1 MLLHKVGI
9 SISALSLLLSCT
21 LFEANKLQ
29 QQQQKPKRIIHR
41 RSGGAELF
49 EVRIFE
55 GAPPGTK
62 GTPNEAFDRA
72 LREQSSCFAQLESD
86 LDWLDF
92 DPVRLVFE
100 TVAELPAN
108 NTRPAQ
114 FAVLHLLC
122 PQHKHS
128 LHFSVHISRRNR
140 HPPRFSSSD
149 YRFFAPTN
157 LAIGAEIGRVPIQ
170 DQDPI
175 IYNSQVQLS
184 VVRASGPSGKM
195 PTEQKAGGLSDEW
208 HWEVLRNGSIRVR
221 KPLSDLRLFRPH
233 QIRLLAVDFGSPQL
247 FSLANVTIVPVSVSQ
262 PRNLRVN
269 VANWRYQIFEW
280 ELPSTGVPEQFRLTL
295 RRKGELVPLHEQEM
309 EPTEAITMSRVRLP
323 LNIELAATVSA
334 MDVHGETPS
343 EEIVFQAVES
353 DFHCPGQC
361 ASGSGQP
368 MCHYSRT
375 HQMEQYRDSLGS
387 RHCLCYAGFSGSECE
402 HIEHCAAQ
410 RAFESYGG
418 VDWPETAVNQTVSV
432 PCPYNEDGKR
442 VERRCGWAEGRG
454 EPRWEDDDAGGEGA
468 RGAEDV
474 KEGTEGHCKSQS
486 SVLVHLGVLANY
498 AQRAEQ
504 TLSGLQSVL
513 RFLDSLLLF
522 PAFDPSVPSAHFD
535 AKIAE
540 HVAQVLDS
548 LVARNLSSFSGGGNA
563 TQLGTHLLD
572 YSREFA
578 RRLPVPFSLQ
588 SAAGGFHMRSWH
600 ILPSSSRLNAD
611 VPIDQ
616 PQQNDG
622 LQLGQCL
629 VRPPSFGRP
638 KSEGHAVAKAI
649 CMRNST
655 LLPLLDGR
663 SPLLLVELKWQRKDE
678 GIGGKGK
685 NGSAIDGRERPGEW
699 DGGTAADHFPLL
711 VIGLQTDKRGTRQPN
726 QQSSR
731 NNVEQQQNG
740 AIKGEDDGNLTCAF
754 FDQQTHVW
762 SVAGVR
768 VMSREHRINGQLALL
783 CEFRFAT
790 VRVPS
795 MFALLPESLFLPHS
809 PLEFWL
815 GIVAPLIG
823 ALLTLGTVLGLLLIS
838 AFYHRGTDPAL
849 LVLLLAQLLLHAF
862 HVPLLLRP
870 LLPPAAVP
878 LLWPSSS
885 VLFFCLQLA
894 LLSASAS
901 LALLNAHIHSRIVS
915 LELAQCQNEQQPKA
929 PSRSARFLSTL
940 AIATVIPCALCVLS
954 SLLDGQIV
962 VGLDLAEPR
971 LLPFNWT
978 FGLTFLLPLV
988 LFLATATGYGAYSLW
1003 YGNSLA
1009 AGHASGDVSIALRR
1023 LLHQLSSAAGT
1034 TLLVLLFSFGN
1045 VLVLLQPPEMTRS
1058 VFLASLYLCSSV
1070 SLCSFL
1076 RLLSR
1081 VRRRLPYIRQ
1091 NAVANSLR
1099 QNALVAGVDGC
1110 PPALGNSQHGAK
1122 RYQHP
1127 PVILLQS
1134 GECQAIA
1141 PNGICGNGGGTNL
1154 VGSNGTIGHPGGPN
1168 GLDRRSLLRRSGG
1181 SQTHRPQFVTLPALP
1196 PAHQRLSGTVSTSA
1210 GTVLLE
1216 SDDLASLDRAI
1227 ACGNSAHQSPQRL
1240 VNGIQSSLPPNL
1252 FAEAD
1257 DDEAEDEDLEAFLES
1272 GTDTLRALGRQ
1283 RPQQQPPEKR
1293 DTSPQHNH
1301 PLVSVVG
1308 DRRKLFPICWTECPK
1323 RLRAEFFN
1331 NSPSKLSSHQQ
1342 QKFDTVPPEDG
1353 RLEEEKM
1360 KPLLSNQKP
1369 LPEPYDRRRRIEW
1382 SNSRKRKSA
1391 NWKFWL
1397 PLGRWRKRIW
1407 TSPET
1412 PPPPQNRR
1420 KTAQFVY
1427 TSSRKANKEAR
1438 MEQGPREYESCK
1450 EIGIDFCARTTSH
1463 GIPFVGAHSF
1473 FGRPFWTC
1481 VTAIAFCSFII
1492 QTYFTLS
1499 DYLDYRT
1506 IIEMQLK
1513 FEPAP
1518 FPAATMRSSRA
1529 SSCGRRP
1536 SPRWT
1541 DSKRRRCVVDAKP
1554 YTDPFMCVAFAPYW
1568 TTNVCRNGTN
1578 WTEMLRLKG
1587 SIRSLFYMCRHCSNS
1602 NTCDDPDNPPN
1613 PTSPVIKSQQNSAAL
1628 CLCQPISHYCLLIQP
1643 GQEIHWWNPHNYTV
1657 YPSTAKPPASGVEQ
1671 AFGLEDLKDRG
1682 AITTKTKENLIFLVA
1697 GMSTEVRKS
1706 LSYRLEEF
1714 VLRCS
1719 FNSRDC
1725 DLKRDFQIQIDPVF
1739 GNCWTFNFNDSVEL
1753 KNSRAGPMYGL
1764 RLLLNVNQSDYMPTT
1779 EAAGVRI
1786 VVHEQDQEPFP
1797 DTFGYS
1803 APTGFVSSFGL
1814 KTKIVNR
1821 LDAPYGKCS
1830 DTFRPYGYIYAEHY
1844 SPEGC
1849 YRNCFQHIILE
1860 RCGCGD
1866 PRFPLPNES
1875 EDRPCDARSPKER
1888 LCLAN
1893 QTAVLGGFHHLTH
1906 DCHCVQPCT
1915 EHVFETAYSAAAWP
1929 ALNFNIGG
1937 DDCALVLGTNFS
1949 KGKCTEYFTKNTA
1962 LIEIYYEQ
1970 LNYEKLK
1977 ETPGYTLV
1985 NLFSDLGGN
1994 IGLWIGF
2001 SLITVMEVVELIFE
2015 CLTFGCKKCL
2025 YRPLRKKTLANRQ
2038 HFHNDA
2044 ELDGLRRAIS
2054 GASPGGKRRF
2064 SLSGGS
2070 SGVGTLFRGDSV
2082 PSATRH
2088 LSWQRRYPRASATT
2102 RSVCWRPEAI
2112 DEGKVVEEANELS
2125 DPYAYTY
2132 NFETPYGVDIKDGGG
2147 TSGGA
2152 SAGVHYAPSSKK

>member
-1 MLLHKVGI
+1 MIGHKVGI
-9 SISALSLLLSCT
+9 SISALILLLSCT
-21 LFEANKLQ
+21 LFDANKTQ
-29 QQQQKPKRIIHR
+29 QQPKRIHR

-72 LREQSSCFAQLESD
+72 LRQQSSCFAQLESD

-108 NTRPAQ
+108 NSRPAQ

-122 PQHKHS
+122 PQHKQHS

-208 HWEVLRNGSIRVR
+208 HWEVLRNGSIRVK

-233 QIRLLAVDFGSPQL
+233 QVQFRLLAVDFGSPQL

-280 ELPSTGVPEQFRLTL
+280 ELPSTGVPERFRLTL

-323 LNIELAATVSA
+323 LSTELAATISA
-334 MDVHGETPS
+334 VDVHGETPS
-343 EEIVFQAVES
+343 EEIAFQAVES

-442 VERRCGWAEGRG
+442 VERRCGWAEKRG

-468 RGAEDV
+468 RGAEDA

-548 LVARNLSSFSGGGNA
+548 LVARNLSAFSGGGNA

-600 ILPSSSRLNAD
+600 ILPSSNRPNAD

-616 PQQNDG
+616 HHQQNDG
-622 LQLGQCL
+622 LQLGHCL

-655 LLPLLDGR
+655 LLPLLNGR
-663 SPLLLVELKWQRKDE
+663 SPLLLMELKWQRKDE

-685 NGSAIDGRERPGEW
+685 NGSAIGGREMPGEW

-711 VIGLQTDKRGTRQPN
+711 VIGLQTDKRGTKQPN
-726 QQSSR
+726 WQSTR
-731 NNVEQQQNG
+731 NNGEQQQSG
-740 AIKGEDDGNLTCAF
+740 AIKGENDGNLTCAF

-768 VMSREHRINGQLALL
+768 VMSREHRINGQQALL
-783 CEFRFAT
+783 CEFRFAA

-823 ALLTLGTVLGLLLIS
+823 ALLTLGTLLGLLLIS

-878 LLWPSSS
+878 VLWPSSP

-901 LALLNAHIHSRIVS
+901 LALLNAHIHSRIVN

-954 SLLDGQIV
+954 SILDGQIV

-1099 QNALVAGVDGC
+1099 QNSLVAGVDGC

-1127 PVILLQS
+1127 PVILFQS

-1141 PNGICGNGGGTNL
+1141 PNGICGNGGGTHL

-1181 SQTHRPQFVTLPALP
+1181 SQTHRPQFATLPALP

-1240 VNGIQSSLPPNL
+1240 VNGIQSSLP
-1252 FAEAD
+1252 EAD

-1283 RPQQQPPEKR
+1283 RPQQQPSEKR
-1293 DTSPQHNH
+1293 DASPQHNH
-1301 PLVSVVG
+1301 PLVSVVFCSVCH
-1308 DRRKLFPICWTECPK
+1308 RRTDGMSQKSRKSLRAPPCRATRIVIIPPSSSSSVSTVSSSTASTT
-1323 RLRAEFFN
+1323 LRAEFFN
-1331 NSPSKLSSHQQ
+1331 NSPSKLSSYEQ
-1342 QKFDTVPPEDG
+1342 QKFETVPPEDG

-1369 LPEPYDRRRRIEW
+1369 LPEPYDRRRRDGW
-1382 SNSRKRKSA
+1382 SNLRKRKPA

-1420 KTAQFVY
+1420 KAAQFVY

-1473 FGRPFWTC
+1473 FGRFFWTC

-1513 FEPAP
+1513 CNLNAFKLSEVRKFQEIEQGIQLWEKAISTLDRLKETPL
-1518 FPAATMRSSRA
+1518 
-1529 SSCGRRP
+1529 
-1536 SPRWT
+1536 
-1541 DSKRRRCVVDAKP
+1541 RRRRQAVYRPVYVRCVCTVLD
-1554 YTDPFMCVAFAPYW
+1554 DQCVPQ
-1568 TTNVCRNGTN
+1568 RN
-1578 WTEMLRLKG
+1578 EL
-1587 SIRSLFYMCRHCSNS
+1587 
-1602 NTCDDPDNPPN
+1602 D
-1613 PTSPVIKSQQNSAAL
+1613 
-1628 CLCQPISHYCLLIQP
+1628 P

-1657 YPSTAKPPASGVEQ
+1657 YPSTAKPPVSGVEQ

-1725 DLKRDFQIQIDPVF
+1725 DLKR
-1739 GNCWTFNFNDSVEL
+1739 
-1753 KNSRAGPMYGL
+1753 R
-1764 RLLLNVNQSDYMPTT
+1764 
-1779 EAAGVRI
+1779 VRI

-1949 KGKCTEYFTKNTA
+1949 KAKCTEYFTKNTA

-2044 ELDGLRRAIS
+2044 EFDGLRLAIS
-2054 GASPGGKRRF
+2054 VASPGGKRRF

-2070 SGVGTLFRGDSV
+2070 SGAGTLFRGDSV

-2125 DPYAYTY
+2125 DPYAYTVGSY
-2132 NFETPYGVDIKDGGG
+2132 AYTVGSYAYTYTFGTPYGVDIKDGGG

>member
-1 MLLHKVGI
+1 MIGHKVGI
-9 SISALSLLLSCT
+9 SISALILLLSCT
-21 LFEANKLQ
+21 LFDANKTQ
-29 QQQQKPKRIIHR
+29 QQQPKRIHR

-72 LREQSSCFAQLESD
+72 LRQQSSCFAQLESD

-108 NTRPAQ
+108 NSRPAQ

-122 PQHKHS
+122 PQHKQHS

-280 ELPSTGVPEQFRLTL
+280 ELPSTGVPERFRLTL

-323 LNIELAATVSA
+323 LSTELAATISA
-334 MDVHGETPS
+334 VDVHGETPS
-343 EEIVFQAVES
+343 EEIAFQAVES

-442 VERRCGWAEGRG
+442 VERRCGWAEKRG

-468 RGAEDV
+468 RGAEDA

-522 PAFDPSVPSAHFD
+522 PAFDPAVPSAHFD

-548 LVARNLSSFSGGGNA
+548 LVARNLSAFSGGGNA

-600 ILPSSSRLNAD
+600 ILPSSNRPNAD

-616 PQQNDG
+616 HHQQNDG
-622 LQLGQCL
+622 LQLGHCL

-655 LLPLLDGR
+655 LLPLLNGR
-663 SPLLLVELKWQRKDE
+663 SPLLLMELKWQRKDE

-685 NGSAIDGRERPGEW
+685 NGSAIGGREMPGEW

-711 VIGLQTDKRGTRQPN
+711 VIGLQTDKRGTKQPN
-726 QQSSR
+726 WQITR
-731 NNVEQQQNG
+731 NNGEQQQSG

-768 VMSREHRINGQLALL
+768 VMSREHRINGQQALL
-783 CEFRFAT
+783 CEFRFVA

-823 ALLTLGTVLGLLLIS
+823 ALLTLGTLLGLLLIS

-878 LLWPSSS
+878 VLWPSSP

-954 SLLDGQIV
+954 SILDGQIV

-1099 QNALVAGVDGC
+1099 QNSLVAGVDGC

-1127 PVILLQS
+1127 PVILFQS

-1141 PNGICGNGGGTNL
+1141 PNGICGNGGGTHL

-1168 GLDRRSLLRRSGG
+1168 GLDRQSLLRRSGG
-1181 SQTHRPQFVTLPALP
+1181 SQTHRPQFRHPSGLFLP
-1196 PAHQRLSGTVSTSA
+1196 PINVCPVPYRP
-1210 GTVLLE
+1210 
-1216 SDDLASLDRAI
+1216 R
-1227 ACGNSAHQSPQRL
+1227 P
-1240 VNGIQSSLPPNL
+1240 SSLP
-1252 FAEAD
+1252 EAD

-1283 RPQQQPPEKR
+1283 RPQQQPSEKR

-1301 PLVSVVG
+1301 PL
-1308 DRRKLFPICWTECPK
+1308 
-1323 RLRAEFFN
+1323 LRAEFFN
-1331 NSPSKLSSHQQ
+1331 NSPSKLSSYQQ
-1342 QKFDTVPPEDG
+1342 QKFETVPPEDG

-1369 LPEPYDRRRRIEW
+1369 LPEPYDRRRRDGW
-1382 SNSRKRKSA
+1382 SNLRKRKPA

-1420 KTAQFVY
+1420 KAAQFVY

-1473 FGRPFWTC
+1473 FGRFFWTC

-1518 FPAATMRSSRA
+1518 FPAATICNLNAFKLSEVRKFQEIEQGIQLWEKAISTLDRLKET
-1529 SSCGRRP
+1529 P
-1536 SPRWT
+1536 L
-1541 DSKRRRCVVDAKP
+1541 RRRRQAVYRPVYVRCVCTVLD
-1554 YTDPFMCVAFAPYW
+1554 DQCVPQ
-1568 TTNVCRNGTN
+1568 RNELDRN
-1578 WTEMLRLKG
+1578 A
-1587 SIRSLFYMCRHCSNS
+1587 S
-1602 NTCDDPDNPPN
+1602 
-1613 PTSPVIKSQQNSAAL
+1613 
-1628 CLCQPISHYCLLIQP
+1628 P

-1657 YPSTAKPPASGVEQ
+1657 YPSTAKPPVSGVEQ

-1949 KGKCTEYFTKNTA
+1949 KAKCTEYFTKNTA

-2015 CLTFGCKKCL
+2015 CLTFGL
-2025 YRPLRKKTLANRQ
+2025 
-2038 HFHNDA
+2038 
-2044 ELDGLRRAIS
+2044 
-2054 GASPGGKRRF
+2054 
-2064 SLSGGS
+2064 
-2070 SGVGTLFRGDSV
+2070 
-2082 PSATRH
+2082 
-2088 LSWQRRYPRASATT
+2088 
-2102 RSVCWRPEAI
+2102 
-2112 DEGKVVEEANELS
+2112 VEEANELS

-2132 NFETPYGVDIKDGGG
+2132 TFGTPYGVDIKDGGG